1 MSCIYL
7 KKLNFH
13 IIPPIFLWIVF
24 SFCIRM
30 HIYNFSVMDFVM
42 DLILFP
48 LAIVY
53 ISEMSLVKDINFF
66 SK

>member
-1 MSCIYL
+1 
-7 KKLNFH
+7 
-13 IIPPIFLWIVF
+13 
-24 SFCIRM
+24 
-30 HIYNFSVMDFVM
+30 MDFVM
-42 DLILFP
+42 DLIFFP